1 MWDPTNLNMILLL
14 QPIQPQTI
22 PHNSNTDV
30 SFCQGSLTQHGA
42 ASQCYLRIQ
51 SRAVMTAT
59 PTPKLTHVLNIP
71 STIKTPSHTRTLS
84 MSLTHTHA
92 QTFNRSIDQSVN
104 SLPLCEPT
112 PALRPVPARDPR
124 GCKSALRKHEQI
136 GAELEV
142 GARLC
147 GPRGSRGHRSHSH
160 SPSQT
165 GPRQWGSCM
174 HCQITSAMPPPPF
187 TSNACLW
194 PLSVHLFSHRN
205 IRPYTRAFIRSSC
218 TSLSGCPIII
228 IIQKGGMGW
237 DGVRCRCHTHLVLCC
252 QLLMHTHTHTWSP
265 MRVCT
270 ALLGWWPCSLPS
282 LPFVFFPFFLPFI
295 FISDFL
301 IFATA
306 CSSASSCCGWPRML
320 NHFQSLTHGPPPSPI
335 NQVSYILIP
344 WQVGIIQCSQ
354 PNQGK

>member
-160 SPSQT
+160 SPSHSPSQT
-165 GPRQWGSCM
+165 GPRQ
-174 HCQITSAMPPPPF
+174 
-187 TSNACLW
+187 
-194 PLSVHLFSHRN
+194 
-205 IRPYTRAFIRSSC
+205 
-218 TSLSGCPIII
+218 
-228 IIQKGGMGW
+228 
-237 DGVRCRCHTHLVLCC
+237 
-252 QLLMHTHTHTWSP
+252 
-265 MRVCT
+265 
-270 ALLGWWPCSLPS
+270 
-282 LPFVFFPFFLPFI
+282 
-295 FISDFL
+295 
-301 IFATA
+301 
-306 CSSASSCCGWPRML
+306 
-320 NHFQSLTHGPPPSPI
+320 
-335 NQVSYILIP
+335 
-344 WQVGIIQCSQ
+344 
-354 PNQGK
+354 